1 MTALAAQKNTRTLN
15 SLKSAATGVGG
26 QALTFLLQ
34 FINRIVLI
42 NTIGVEYLGISGLFT
57 SVITILSIGELG
69 IGTAIC
75 YALYKPLA
83 EGDEKKICAVMN
95 LLKNAYRVVGVSIAV
110 FGVIFYPFLPLFMKG
125 TTDLVNVDIVYALY
139 IADSALSYFFFAYKS
154 ALLQADQ
161 KKYVVNIIGNA
172 ASVAT
177 IALRTIVLALTK
189 SYIAY
194 MVVQTVGNIS
204 KSLAGAVVVNRRY
217 PYLAKGKKER
227 LSKQE
232 RKDIFKNLFAL
243 ALNKISITLMASTDN
258 LIIANRISMIV
269 VGFYSNYALI
279 TNAITQLVKSVF
291 SAFTASIGNLNA
303 GEDKQKSEFVFRCLN
318 FMNFWIYGFCA
329 ICLFNLFNPFIAL
342 VWGGEMVFDEF
353 TVLMIVLNFLTE
365 GLQNAVLSYKDA
377 CGIFWQGRYRPLI
390 SVIINIVLSVVL
402 ANFMGVSG
410 IFLGTIISRFVTTWW
425 FDARLV
431 HRYAFGISPK
441 KYYLRYFASLLRVCA
456 VGGAIYFA
464 TAPLAAYGNLVLFA
478 VRLSVCAVGVNFI
491 FWLRFRRSEEFKYL
505 FNSGR
510 NLLGK
515 LLKRRS

>member
-1 MTALAAQKNTRTLN
+1 MEKNTRTVN
-15 SLKSAATGVGG
+15 SLKSVLTGVGG

-34 FINRIVLI
+34 FVNRIVLI
-42 NTIGVEYLGISGLFT
+42 NTIGVQYLGISGLFT

-83 EGDEKKICAVMN
+83 QNDTKKICAIMN
-95 LLKNAYRVVGVSIAV
+95 LLKNAYRIVGVSIAA
-110 FGVIFYPFLPLFMKG
+110 FGVIFYPFLPYFMKG

-139 IADSALSYFFFAYKS
+139 IADSAFSYFFFAYKS

-161 KKYVVNIIGNA
+161 KKYVVNIIGNI

-177 IALRTIVLALTK
+177 IALRTLVLALTK

-204 KSLAGAVVVNRRY
+204 KSLAGALAVNKRY
-217 PYLAKGKKER
+217 PYLREGKKEK
-227 LSKQE
+227 LSKAE

-243 ALNKISITLMASTDN
+243 ALSRISLTLMNSTDN

-291 SAFTASIGNLNA
+291 SAFTASIGNLFA
-303 GEDKQKSEFVFRCLN
+303 GADKQKSEFIFRCLN
-318 FMNFWIYGFCA
+318 FLNFWVYGFCA

-342 VWGGEMVFDEF
+342 VWGADMVFDEL
-353 TVLMIVLNFLTE
+353 TVLIIVLNFLTE
-365 GLQNAVLSYKDA
+365 GLQNAVMSYKDA
-377 CGIFWQGRYRPLI
+377 CGIFWQGRYRPLV

-402 ANFMGVSG
+402 ANVMGVAG

-441 KYYLRYFASLLRVCA
+441 KYYVRYFASLLRVCM
-456 VGGAIYFA
+456 VGGVIYFA
-464 TAPLAAYGNLVLFA
+464 TLPLAAHGNLALFA
-478 VRLSVCAVGVNFI
+478 VRLLSCIIGVNVV
-491 FWLRFRRSEEFKYL
+491 FWLRFRKSEEFIYL
-505 FNSGR
+505 FDSGKR
-510 NLLGK
+510 LLGK
-515 LLKRRS
+515 FVKKVG

>member
-1 MTALAAQKNTRTLN
+1 MKKNTRTVN
-15 SLKSAATGVGG
+15 SLKSVATGVGG

-34 FINRIVLI
+34 FVNRIVLI

-83 EGDEKKICAVMN
+83 QDDRKKICAIMN
-95 LLKNAYRVVGVSIAV
+95 LLKKAYRIVGVSIAA
-110 FGVIFYPFLPLFMKG
+110 FGVLFYPFLPYFMKG
-125 TTDLVNVDIVYALY
+125 TTDLVDVDLIYALY
-139 IADSALSYFFFAYKS
+139 IADSAFSYFFFAYKS

-172 ASVAT
+172 ASVVT
-177 IALRTIVLALTK
+177 IALRTVALAVFR

-194 MVVQTVGNIS
+194 MVVQTVGNIL
-204 KSLAGAVVVNRRY
+204 KSLVCAVIVNRKY
-217 PYLAKGKKER
+217 PYLAKGKKEK
-227 LSKQE
+227 LSKTE

-243 ALNKISITLMASTDN
+243 ALNKVSITLMSSTDN

-279 TNAITQLVKSVF
+279 TTAITQLVRSVF

-318 FMNFWIYGFCA
+318 FLNFWIYGFCA
-329 ICLFNLFNPFIAL
+329 ISLYNLFNPFISL
-342 VWGGEMVFDEF
+342 VWGEEMVFGEL
-353 TVLMIVLNFLTE
+353 TVLVIVLNFLTE

-377 CGIFWQGRYRPLI
+377 CGLFWQGRYRPLI
-390 SVIINIVLSVVL
+390 SVAVNIVLSVAL
-402 ANFMGVSG
+402 AKPLGVAG

-441 KYYLRYFASLLRVCA
+441 KYYLRYFASLLRVCV

-464 TAPLAAYGNLVLFA
+464 TEPFEQYGSVVLFA
-478 VRLSVCAVGVNFI
+478 VRLVLCTVVPNVV
-491 FWLRFRRSEEFKYL
+491 FWLRFRKTEEFIYL
-505 FNSGR
+505 FSSVK
-510 NLLGK
+510 NLLGRFIPK
-515 LLKRRS
+515 LKG